1 MDKSEEKQIR
11 SSINN
16 SEKKIN
22 NSSMKTPDNASKPS
36 KKFMKYNTNH
46 TYLNTVYLQSRD
58 RYQKYVSN
66 IDNSEGL
73 KFLGNKLYEN
83 LPVNKFK
90 DDYILNT
97 FNITKELENKILG
110 YFSPLSQRETSRD
123 KKLDGEKINLTPIP
137 FKKAEYIHNKVE
149 RKKIQEIKRSSVFM
163 RRVEYTHLIQN
174 FKQKNKENNEKNMN
188 LVNKI
193 AVLKGA
199 TLIIEDWWKRIKRK
213 RTEADIHKRINLFN
227 FDNNNNK
234 NNDINKNINVVDIN
248 RELKENKE
256 KNQLLHNDS
265 SEILKSNKNNNE
277 SSLSI
282 NSNNLEKINANINKK
297 NSEIND
303 NDITNNSKSFRKVNE
318 NHNHINSSNLYKKT
332 FNKKPL
338 IKNNNKRVNIL
349 YSSTMI
355 ESMDRIKKGIFE
367 DLNKNHYIKKKIK
380 NKNNLGK
387 KSTNDHTSLKNSMS
401 FIDNNQGINNLKMN
415 NNLQKK
421 YTTEL
426 RYDLKDID
434 KFNNPSN
441 SYLTLKMEKNKT
453 KKINMKKRLELVNKN
468 DSDMSQKL
476 NNLNDNKRDN
486 NSQVINLKENYN
498 TVNNTNI
505 KSQNLKNDNN
515 LKNESKISELNNNH
529 NKNKKFTI
537 KQIYIDLDKNINDNE
552 SNNNDFNNSV
562 NNKENPEE
570 NNEVENENKIPNN
583 INKKIEEQNNLNQN
597 DLIKEK
603 KKNSEGI
610 EKLKKIE
617 YNRSNSFKNKQFNNN
632 EFANKIINKKREK
645 KNHNNNLKSEEFSF
659 SINKAHAKRF
669 ENLKIISSNET
680 LFINNYKSQII
691 ENIDNNFD
699 FDNISNPNYNSSN
712 SKQNNMRFSKN
723 KENIESRNQLEENN
737 LEIDDSE
744 IVPIE
749 PDNQKNFIL
758 SEFLKQKSNKNES
771 VILSFNNSKYKG
783 NNNFLIKSNKNRKNI
798 NLDNNSNKKNNNNEL
813 SKSAIEIN
821 IPKTVKNNILGDNK
835 NKDIHKNKI
844 IYNSVRNNSI
854 ELNGL
859 EDDND
864 ENNPKNIIYIGG
876 SSKNNDFLRLR
887 KKRKFININRS
898 MSVPKHIKEIH
909 KLYRNRSA
917 KEIKRKQ
924 DKRVEYIRSPYDKFE
939 FEI

>member
-227 FDNNNNK
+227 FDNNNSK

-401 FIDNNQGINNLKMN
+401 FIDNNQGINNLKIN

-434 KFNNPSN
+434 KFNNQTN
-441 SYLTLKMEKNKT
+441 SYLELKMKKNKT

-476 NNLNDNKRDN
+476 NNLNDNKKNN
-486 NSQVINLKENYN
+486 NSEIINLKENYN

-515 LKNESKISELNNNH
+515 IKNESKISELNNNH
-529 NKNKKFTI
+529 KKNKKFNI
-537 KQIYIDLDKNINDNE
+537 KQIYIDLDKNNNDNE

-562 NNKENPEE
+562 NNKENPKE
-570 NNEVENENKIPNN
+570 NNKVENENKISNN

-669 ENLKIISSNET
+669 ENLKIISSNEN

-783 NNNFLIKSNKNRKNI
+783 NNNFLIRSNKNRKNI
-798 NLDNNSNKKNNNNEL
+798 NLDNDSNKKNNNEL

-917 KEIKRKQ
+917 KEIKRRQ
-924 DKRVEYIRSPYDKFE
+924 DKRFEYIRSPYDKFE

>member
-441 SYLTLKMEKNKT
+441 SYLTLKMKKNKT

-476 NNLNDNKRDN
+476 NNLNDNNRDN
-486 NSQVINLKENYN
+486 NSQVINSKENYN

-505 KSQNLKNDNN
+505 KSQNLKNDNI
-515 LKNESKISELNNNH
+515 KNESKISELNNNH
-529 NKNKKFTI
+529 KKNKKFTI
-537 KQIYIDLDKNINDNE
+537 KQIYIDLDKNNNDNE
-552 SNNNDFNNSV
+552 NNNKDFDNSV

-617 YNRSNSFKNKQFNNN
+617 YNRSNSFKNKQFNDN

-669 ENLKIISSNET
+669 ENLKIISSNEN

-783 NNNFLIKSNKNRKNI
+783 NNNFLIRSNKNRKNI
-798 NLDNNSNKKNNNNEL
+798 NLDNDSNKKNNNEL
-813 SKSAIEIN
+813 IKSAIEIN

-917 KEIKRKQ
+917 KEIKRRQ
-924 DKRVEYIRSPYDKFE
+924 DKRIEYIRSPYDKFE

>member
-441 SYLTLKMEKNKT
+441 SYLTLKMKKNKT

-468 DSDMSQKL
+468 DSDISQKL
-476 NNLNDNKRDN
+476 NNLNDNKKDN
-486 NSQVINLKENYN
+486 NSESINFQENYN

-515 LKNESKISELNNNH
+515 IKNESKISELNNNH
-529 NKNKKFTI
+529 KKNKKFNI
-537 KQIYIDLDKNINDNE
+537 KQIYIDLDKHNDDNE
-552 SNNNDFNNSV
+552 NNNNDLNKSI
-562 NNKENPEE
+562 NNKENPNE
-570 NNEVENENKIPNN
+570 NNKVENENKIANN
-583 INKKIEEQNNLNQN
+583 INKKIEEQNELNQN

-617 YNRSNSFKNKQFNNN
+617 YNRSNSLKNKQFNND

-645 KNHNNNLKSEEFSF
+645 KNHNNILKSEEFSF

-712 SKQNNMRFSKN
+712 SKQNNIRFSKN
-723 KENIESRNQLEENN
+723 KEKVESRNQLEENN

-749 PDNQKNFIL
+749 PDTQKNFIL

-783 NNNFLIKSNKNRKNI
+783 NNNFLIRSNKNRKNI
-798 NLDNNSNKKNNNNEL
+798 NLDNDSNKKNNNEL
-813 SKSAIEIN
+813 IKSAIEIN

-924 DKRVEYIRSPYDKFE
+924 DKRFEYIRNPYDKFE

>member
-227 FDNNNNK
+227 FDNNNSK

-401 FIDNNQGINNLKMN
+401 FIDNNQGINNLKIN

-434 KFNNPSN
+434 KFNNQTN
-441 SYLTLKMEKNKT
+441 SYLELKMKKNKT

-476 NNLNDNKRDN
+476 NNLNDNKKNN
-486 NSQVINLKENYN
+486 NSEIINLKENYN

-505 KSQNLKNDNN
+505 KSQNLKNDNI
-515 LKNESKISELNNNH
+515 KNESKISELNNNH
-529 NKNKKFTI
+529 KKNKKFTI

-552 SNNNDFNNSV
+552 NNNNDFNNSV
-562 NNKENPEE
+562 NNKENPKE
-570 NNEVENENKIPNN
+570 NNKVENENKISNN

-669 ENLKIISSNET
+669 ENLKIISSNEN

-783 NNNFLIKSNKNRKNI
+783 NNNFLIRSNKNRKNI
-798 NLDNNSNKKNNNNEL
+798 NLDNDSNKKNNNEL

-917 KEIKRKQ
+917 KEIKRRQ
-924 DKRVEYIRSPYDKFE
+924 DKRFEYIRSPYDKFE

>member
-434 KFNNPSN
+434 KFNNQTN
-441 SYLTLKMEKNKT
+441 SYLELKMKKNKT
-453 KKINMKKRLELVNKN
+453 KKNNMKKRLELVNKN

-529 NKNKKFTI
+529 KKNKKFTI

>member
-227 FDNNNNK
+227 FDNNNNNK

-297 NSEIND
+297 I
-303 NDITNNSKSFRKVNE
+303 
-318 NHNHINSSNLYKKT
+318 
-332 FNKKPL
+332 
-338 IKNNNKRVNIL
+338 
-349 YSSTMI
+349 
-355 ESMDRIKKGIFE
+355 
-367 DLNKNHYIKKKIK
+367 
-380 NKNNLGK
+380 
-387 KSTNDHTSLKNSMS
+387 
-401 FIDNNQGINNLKMN
+401 
-415 NNLQKK
+415 
-421 YTTEL
+421 
-426 RYDLKDID
+426 
-434 KFNNPSN
+434 
-441 SYLTLKMEKNKT
+441 
-453 KKINMKKRLELVNKN
+453 
-468 DSDMSQKL
+468 
-476 NNLNDNKRDN
+476 
-486 NSQVINLKENYN
+486 
-498 TVNNTNI
+498 
-505 KSQNLKNDNN
+505 
-515 LKNESKISELNNNH
+515 
-529 NKNKKFTI
+529 
-537 KQIYIDLDKNINDNE
+537 
-552 SNNNDFNNSV
+552 
-562 NNKENPEE
+562 
-570 NNEVENENKIPNN
+570 
-583 INKKIEEQNNLNQN
+583 
-597 DLIKEK
+597 
-603 KKNSEGI
+603 
-610 EKLKKIE
+610 
-617 YNRSNSFKNKQFNNN
+617 
-632 EFANKIINKKREK
+632 
-645 KNHNNNLKSEEFSF
+645 LKSM
-659 SINKAHAKRF
+659 IM
-669 ENLKIISSNET
+669 I
-680 LFINNYKSQII
+680 
-691 ENIDNNFD
+691 
-699 FDNISNPNYNSSN
+699 
-712 SKQNNMRFSKN
+712 
-723 KENIESRNQLEENN
+723 
-737 LEIDDSE
+737 
-744 IVPIE
+744 
-749 PDNQKNFIL
+749 
-758 SEFLKQKSNKNES
+758 
-771 VILSFNNSKYKG
+771 
-783 NNNFLIKSNKNRKNI
+783 
-798 NLDNNSNKKNNNNEL
+798 
-813 SKSAIEIN
+813 
-821 IPKTVKNNILGDNK
+821 
-835 NKDIHKNKI
+835 
-844 IYNSVRNNSI
+844 
-854 ELNGL
+854 
-859 EDDND
+859 
-864 ENNPKNIIYIGG
+864 
-876 SSKNNDFLRLR
+876 
-887 KKRKFININRS
+887 
-898 MSVPKHIKEIH
+898 
-909 KLYRNRSA
+909 
-917 KEIKRKQ
+917 
-924 DKRVEYIRSPYDKFE
+924 
-939 FEI
+939 

>member
-434 KFNNPSN
+434 KFNYPTN
-441 SYLTLKMEKNKT
+441 SYLELKMKKNKT

-476 NNLNDNKRDN
+476 NNLNDNKKNN
-486 NSQVINLKENYN
+486 NSEIINLKENYN

-515 LKNESKISELNNNH
+515 IKNESKISELNNNH
-529 NKNKKFTI
+529 KKNKKFNI
-537 KQIYIDLDKNINDNE
+537 KQIYIDLDKSNNDNE

-562 NNKENPEE
+562 NNKENPKE
-570 NNEVENENKIPNN
+570 NNKVENENKISNN

-669 ENLKIISSNET
+669 ENLKIISSNEN

-783 NNNFLIKSNKNRKNI
+783 NNNFLIRSNKNRKNI
-798 NLDNNSNKKNNNNEL
+798 NLDNDSNKKNNNEL
-813 SKSAIEIN
+813 IKSAIEIN

-876 SSKNNDFLRLR
+876 TSKNNDFLRLR

-917 KEIKRKQ
+917 KEIKRRQ
-924 DKRVEYIRSPYDKFE
+924 DKRIEYIRSPYDKFE

>member
-441 SYLTLKMEKNKT
+441 SYLTLKMKKNKT

-476 NNLNDNKRDN
+476 NNLNDNNRDN
-486 NSQVINLKENYN
+486 NSQVINSKENYN

-515 LKNESKISELNNNH
+515 IKNESKISELNNNH
-529 NKNKKFTI
+529 RKNKKFNI
-537 KQIYIDLDKNINDNE
+537 KQIYIDLDKSNNDNE

-562 NNKENPEE
+562 NNKENPNE
-570 NNEVENENKIPNN
+570 NNKVENENKIPNN

-617 YNRSNSFKNKQFNNN
+617 YNRSNSFKNKQFNDN

-669 ENLKIISSNET
+669 ENLKIISSNEN

-783 NNNFLIKSNKNRKNI
+783 NNNFLIRSNKNRKNI
-798 NLDNNSNKKNNNNEL
+798 NLENDSNKKNNNEL
-813 SKSAIEIN
+813 IKSAIEIN

-917 KEIKRKQ
+917 KEIKRRQ
-924 DKRVEYIRSPYDKFE
+924 DKRIEYIRSPYDKFE

>member
-174 FKQKNKENNEKNMN
+174 FKEKNKENNEKNMN

-338 IKNNNKRVNIL
+338 VKNNNKRVNIL

-441 SYLTLKMEKNKT
+441 SYLTLKMKKNKT

-529 NKNKKFTI
+529 KKNKKFTI

-552 SNNNDFNNSV
+552 NNNNDFNNSV
-562 NNKENPEE
+562 NNKENPNE
-570 NNEVENENKIPNN
+570 NNKVENENKISNN

-669 ENLKIISSNET
+669 ENLKIIASNET

-783 NNNFLIKSNKNRKNI
+783 NNNFLIRSNKNRKNNNI
-798 NLDNNSNKKNNNNEL
+798 DNNSNKKNNNEL

-917 KEIKRKQ
+917 KEIKRKK
-924 DKRVEYIRSPYDKFE
+924 DKRFEYIRSPYDKFE

>member
-213 RTEADIHKRINLFN
+213 RTEADIHKSLNLFN

-434 KFNNPSN
+434 KFNNQTN
-441 SYLTLKMEKNKT
+441 SYLELKMKKNKT
-453 KKINMKKRLELVNKN
+453 KKNNMKKRLELVNKN

-476 NNLNDNKRDN
+476 NNLNDNKKNN
-486 NSQVINLKENYN
+486 NSEIINLKENYN

-529 NKNKKFTI
+529 KKNKKFTI

-783 NNNFLIKSNKNRKNI
+783 NNNFLIRSNKNRKNNNI
-798 NLDNNSNKKNNNNEL
+798 DNNSNKKNNNEL

-821 IPKTVKNNILGDNK
+821 IPKTVKNNILGDTK

>member
-434 KFNNPSN
+434 KFNNQTN
-441 SYLTLKMEKNKT
+441 SYLELKMKKNKT
-453 KKINMKKRLELVNKN
+453 KKNNMKKRLELVNKN

-476 NNLNDNKRDN
+476 NNLNDNKKNN
-486 NSQVINLKENYN
+486 NSEIINLKENYN

-515 LKNESKISELNNNH
+515 IKNESKISELNNNH
-529 NKNKKFTI
+529 KKNKKFTI

-552 SNNNDFNNSV
+552 NNNNDFNNSV
-562 NNKENPEE
+562 NNKENPNE
-570 NNEVENENKIPNN
+570 NNKVENENTIPNN

-783 NNNFLIKSNKNRKNI
+783 NNNFLIRSNKNRKNNNI
-798 NLDNNSNKKNNNNEL
+798 DNNSNKKNNNEL

-924 DKRVEYIRSPYDKFE
+924 DKRFEYIRSPYDKFE

>member
-434 KFNNPSN
+434 KFNNQTN
-441 SYLTLKMEKNKT
+441 SYLELKMKKNKT

-476 NNLNDNKRDN
+476 NNLNDNKKNN
-486 NSQVINLKENYN
+486 NSEIINLKENYN

-515 LKNESKISELNNNH
+515 IKNESKISELNNNH
-529 NKNKKFTI
+529 KKNKKFTI
-537 KQIYIDLDKNINDNE
+537 KQIYIDLDKNNNDNE
-552 SNNNDFNNSV
+552 NNNKDFDNSV

-617 YNRSNSFKNKQFNNN
+617 YNRSNSFKNKQFNDN

-669 ENLKIISSNET
+669 ENLKIISSNEN

-783 NNNFLIKSNKNRKNI
+783 NNNFLIRSNKNRKNI
-798 NLDNNSNKKNNNNEL
+798 NLDNDSNKKNNNEL

-821 IPKTVKNNILGDNK
+821 ISKIVKNNILGDNK

-917 KEIKRKQ
+917 KEIKRRQ
-924 DKRVEYIRSPYDKFE
+924 DKRIEYIRSPYDKFE